1 MGRGRAEPEGP
12 RLILTTSPIEREGGG
27 GFEGVGETDAG
38 GHIGEDGVIS
48 KFAVAKQFMKVLGG
62 ETTDLWTEGFRAF
75 TGHDR
80 GCSWRGLGGSG
91 DNVRLVG

>member
-1 MGRGRAEPEGP
+1 MEGRGGAGQGGTRGTPFVIDNIP
-12 RLILTTSPIEREGGG
+12 NREG
-27 GFEGVGETDAG
+27 GFEGFGETDAG
-38 GHIGEDGVIS
+38 GHSGEDGVVS
-48 KFAVAKQFMKVLGG
+48 KFAVAKQFMKVVGG

-91 DNVRLVG
+91 DNV